1 MVEINKYL
9 KIIILNILN
18 KYSHTYYAGRPKK
31 IKDDYALD
39 LIFKV
44 LRTGMQWK
52 ELNVIN
58 ASYKT
63 VYNRFLLWTKQN
75 IFQQAYLILLN
86 KYIES
91 KKKWK
96 KITSYSTDTTFIKN
110 IFGYNCV
117 GKNPTDRGRMA
128 SKISVIVDNLGIPFS
143 LQMHEGNKND
153 CILLKFL
160 IICFILQIK
169 FYHFLQIKDT
179 IQNIVDK
186 LSLIMVLFQKYLKK
200 DIKHRNTFKNT
211 DIL

>member
-1 MVEINKYL
+1 
-9 KIIILNILN
+9 
-18 KYSHTYYAGRPKK
+18 
-31 IKDDYALD
+31 
-39 LIFKV
+39 
-44 LRTGMQWK
+44 MQWK

-153 CILLKFL
+153 CILLDKVLDNMFYTSNKIL
-160 IICFILQIK
+160 PFFADKGYDTKHCRQIITDNGFVPKIPKNKKGSIE
-169 FYHFLQIKDT
+169 DT
-179 IQNIVDK
+179 IDKLVDK
-186 LSLIMVLFQKYLKK
+186 MYTEY
-200 DIKHRNTFKNT
+200 N
-211 DIL
+211 